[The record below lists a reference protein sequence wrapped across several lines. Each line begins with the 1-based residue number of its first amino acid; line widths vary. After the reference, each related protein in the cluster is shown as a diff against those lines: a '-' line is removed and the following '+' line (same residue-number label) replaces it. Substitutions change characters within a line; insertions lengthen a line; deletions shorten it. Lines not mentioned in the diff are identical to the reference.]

1 MNTARSKWHTQVT
14 NFVTFFRLKPIQTMP
29 KLKNTIYIKFLH
41 ILMALLT
48 YAQVSKFSD
57 VREFFSAHKYKVL
70 VLYYTCAKFL
80 SSPNQKINGVGQ

>member
-1 MNTARSKWHTQVT
+1 
-14 NFVTFFRLKPIQTMP
+14 
-29 KLKNTIYIKFLH
+29 
-41 ILMALLT
+41 MAHLT

>member
-1 MNTARSKWHTQVT
+1 
-14 NFVTFFRLKPIQTMP
+14 
-29 KLKNTIYIKFLH
+29 
-41 ILMALLT
+41 MALLT

-80 SSPNQKINGVGQ
+80 SSPNQKINGVGQQGAMGNRVRNSPLGIGIGPQAAIF